1 MVPKRTVAGVS
12 TRLPRLLVVGGDA
25 AGMSAAAT
33 ARRRRPPDE
42 LEIVAFEKGSVTSYA
57 ACGLPYLVGDLV
69 HDPDELI
76 ARTPAEHRERGIDAR
91 VRHEVLAI
99 DTEQR
104 VVTVRDLEADSAYD
118 EPYDRLVVAT
128 GAVPE
133 RPSIPGIDAD
143 NVFGVQH
150 YDDGVALRRT
160 VDETSPRRAVVV
172 GGGYIGIEL
181 GEALLRRGVAVTV
194 IHSHEAPL
202 HALDPD
208 MGSLVGDAMEDLGID
223 LRLDERV
230 ERFDVEGGAVRR
242 VVTDTGAY
250 DTDLVILGLGARPN
264 VDLAR
269 EAGIA
274 IGPNG
279 GITTDQHQ
287 RTSAD
292 GVYAAG
298 DCVET
303 RHRIT
308 GDPVAIA
315 LGTYANKQGRVA
327 GINATGGDAVFPGVL
342 GTAVTGICGVEVART
357 GLTSR
362 EAVEAGFD
370 AYPTVVD
377 ATSRASYFPGTEP
390 IKVRIV
396 TERGSGRLLGAQIV
410 GREGAAKRIDV
421 FATCLWNEM
430 TVDEMISLD
439 LGYAPPFAPLWDPV
453 LVAARVAA
461 AQLGR

>member
-1 MVPKRTVAGVS
+1 M
-12 TRLPRLLVVGGDA
+12 LVVGGDA

-33 ARRRRPPDE
+33 ARRRRPTDE
-42 LEIVAFEKGSVTSYA
+42 LEIVAFEKGNVTSYA
-57 ACGLPYLVGDLV
+57 ACGLPYLVGDRV
-69 HDPDELI
+69 HDPEELI
-76 ARTPAEHRERGIDAR
+76 ARTPEEHRERGVDAR

-99 DTEQR
+99 DTEER
-104 VVTVRDLEADSAYD
+104 LLTVRDLDADTVYD
-118 EPYDRLVVAT
+118 EPYDQLVIAT

-133 RPSIPGIDAD
+133 RPSIPGVDAEG
-143 NVFGVQH
+143 VFGVQH
-150 YDDGVALRRT
+150 YDDGVALRRA
-160 VDETSPRRAVVV
+160 VDETSPARAVVV
-172 GGGYIGIEL
+172 GGGYIGIEF
-181 GEALLRRGVAVTV
+181 GEALLRRSVGVTV
-194 IHSHEAPL
+194 IHSHEAPI
-202 HALDPD
+202 HSLDPD
-208 MGSLVGDAMEDLGID
+208 MGKLVAEAMEDLGID
-223 LRLDERV
+223 LHLDEQV

-242 VVTDTGAY
+242 VVTDAGSY
-250 DTDLVILGLGARPN
+250 DADLVILGLGARPN
-264 VDLAR
+264 VELAR
-269 EAGIA
+269 EAGIV
-274 IGPNG
+274 IGPSG

-342 GTAVTGICGVEVART
+342 GTAVTGVCGVEVART

-362 EAVEAGFD
+362 EAEEAGID
-370 AYPTVVD
+370 AFPTVVD
-377 ATSRASYFPGTEP
+377 ATTRASYFPGSQP
-390 IKVRIV
+390 IRVRVV

-461 AQLGR
+461 SEL